1 MTFSWYLALK
11 KALIVMRAFFNAKYQ
26 ETERVPDSH
35 MGVKSAH
42 PNVADLPME
51 TFCQRY
57 YLDCPMAELAKGI
70 RIFTARLRNRTIDH
84 RA

>member
-1 MTFSWYLALK
+1 
-11 KALIVMRAFFNAKYQ
+11 
-26 ETERVPDSH
+26 